1 MASARPGISL
11 CMIARDE
18 QELLEDCLLSVQGV
32 VDEILVA
39 DTGSGDDTK
48 QIAMRCGAQVYDYP
62 WDFSFSNARNF
73 IMEKAAYEW
82 ILLLDADERLF
93 PQDGAK
99 LLDFVLGATEDGAHF
114 KVYNHVGAYGD
125 GQYTLHNAL
134 RLVRNNGLYRFVGDI
149 HEQLSRVDHAPM
161 DSLFCVTDIRLH
173 HLGYLDSVVTRK
185 GKRERNIPLLLR
197 ELEKNPE
204 SPFMLFNLG
213 NEYMAMK
220 EYEKALEWYDKSRER
235 YKKHEAFGPHLLF
248 RIALCHYHLNRYP
261 KAVKA
266 LAKGLAVY
274 PGCTDMAYLQG
285 RVYMD
290 WRRDFLAEQS
300 FQKAI
305 AMGQP
310 HATLRFS
317 DDCATTRPLLSLA
330 ALHERQHDFGKA
342 AEYYIRAIQADN
354 NLHSALYGLAS
365 AYEKMGC
372 PPEEIERGI
381 VALFANLDHA
391 PNRMMLAN
399 VLLSQ
404 GLWEL
409 CEKHLREL
417 NQAEGPSG
425 ELAMLWG
432 KYCLR
437 AGQYAEAVEH
447 LRSAVQNIEA
457 VRVFPGAKRESA
469 VQLFAALLMSRVE
482 DIEAGVQ
489 AVGQAFGRYGELL
502 CRQILSVLDGRKEEL
517 LRGENPREIL
527 AVFSAFLKVLLQCG
541 AFDLFEKVL
550 YVYNY
555 IDSPQVLLSLAQLY
569 LECGFPQL
577 AAQSVLRSVKE
588 LDVMDDSGA
597 QVLLESLLQVK
608 CR

>member
-1 MASARPGISL
+1 
-11 CMIARDE
+11 MIARDE

-48 QIAMRCGAQVYDYP
+48 QIAMRHGARVYDYP

-73 IMEKAAYEW
+73 IMEKAAYQW

-99 LLDFVLGATEDGAHF
+99 LLDFVRDATEDGAHF

-134 RLVRNNGLYRFVGDI
+134 RLVRNNGLYRFAGDI

-173 HLGYLDSVVTRK
+173 HLGYLDSVVSRK
-185 GKRERNIPLLLR
+185 GKRERNIPLLLG

-204 SPFMLFNLG
+204 NPFMLFNLG

-220 EYEKALEWYDKSRER
+220 EYEKALAWYEKSRER
-235 YKKHEAFGPHLLF
+235 YQRHEAFGPHLLF
-248 RIALCHYHLNRYP
+248 RMALCHYHLNRYGE
-261 KAVKA
+261 AVKA
-266 LAKGLAVY
+266 LAEGLAVY

-285 RVYMD
+285 KVYMD

-342 AEYYIRAIQADN
+342 AEYYLKAIQADN
-354 NLHSALYGLAS
+354 SLHAALYGLAS
-365 AYEKMGC
+365 AYRKMGC
-372 PPEEIERGI
+372 PPQEIERGI
-381 VALFANLDHA
+381 AALFASLDHG
-391 PNRMMLAN
+391 PNRMMLAD

-417 NQAEGPSG
+417 DGAEGPPG
-425 ELAMLWG
+425 ELKMLWG
-432 KYCLR
+432 KYCL
-437 AGQYAEAVEH
+437 ATGQYREAAEH
-447 LRSAVQNIEA
+447 LRTAMGSIEA
-457 VRVFPGAKRESA
+457 VRVFPGAKKESA
-469 VQLFAALLMSRVE
+469 LRLFAALLMGRAE
-482 DIEAGVQ
+482 DMEAGVR
-489 AVGQAFGRYGELL
+489 AVGEAFGRHGELL
-502 CRQILSVLDGRKEEL
+502 CRQVVSVLDGKKEEL
-517 LRGENPREIL
+517 LQGESPREVL
-527 AVFSAFLKVLLQCG
+527 AVFSALLKIVLQSG
-541 AFDLFEKVL
+541 AFDLFEKML

-577 AAQSVLRSVKE
+577 AAGSVLRSVKE
-588 LDVMDDSGA
+588 LDAMDDSGA
-597 QVLLESLLQVK
+597 QVLLESLLQEK
-608 CR
+608 YR